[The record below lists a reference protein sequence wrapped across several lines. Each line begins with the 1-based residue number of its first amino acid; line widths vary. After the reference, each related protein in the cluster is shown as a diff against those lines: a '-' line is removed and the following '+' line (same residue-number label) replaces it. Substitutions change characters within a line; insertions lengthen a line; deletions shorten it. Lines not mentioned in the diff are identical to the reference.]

1 MSSGPPTA
9 RCTRIPGR
17 TQARDQ
23 ARGQALTQ
31 LRYRYPDRYLE
42 LCAQE
47 RAGPSTDVPPDVRSK
62 AWQKASGA
70 LADLLAPAYRELFGQ
85 MRARGLNDPCAYD
98 LAITQLR
105 NDHQDLFARVLA
117 EQISQC
123 LAQPRTPLTRCDA
136 CGRDSHDNW
145 FVRGICPEPYG
156 QMHAVLRLRRC
167 LRRLLLEDRA

>member
-1 MSSGPPTA
+1 MTDSGDRSSMA
-9 RCTRIPGR
+9 RKRALRRLANEQRAAYRALYADTRPR

-42 LCAQE
+42 LYAQE
-47 RAGPSTDVPPDVRSK
+47 RARPGTDVPPDVRSK

-85 MRARGLNDPCAYD
+85 VRARGLNGPRAYD
-98 LAITQLR
+98 LAITQLC

-117 EQISQC
+117 EQIS
-123 LAQPRTPLTRCDA
+123 
-136 CGRDSHDNW
+136 
-145 FVRGICPEPYG
+145 
-156 QMHAVLRLRRC
+156 
-167 LRRLLLEDRA
+167 